1 MRYLLRSRILSHT
14 RHKRKM
20 SPSTNRDFF
29 LDFDRALHRTTMTMI
44 LALLLVRML
53 QLHVH

>member
-1 MRYLLRSRILSHT
+1 MHHLLPSRILNHT
-14 RHKRKM
+14 RRKRKM

-29 LDFDRALHRTTMTMI
+29 LDFDRARHRTIMTMI